1 MALAPDAT
9 EIANLILS
17 GFHRHYG
24 LFRYNAQQAKTAFE
38 AGRYGAIREFAK
50 ERIAFYDERVKETTD
65 ALMAKS
71 SSIAM
76 DEST

>member
-1 MALAPDAT
+1 MNKISDAI

-38 AGRYGAIREFAK
+38 AGRYASIRELAK
-50 ERIAFYDERVKETTD
+50 ERIAF
-65 ALMAKS
+65 
-71 SSIAM
+71 
-76 DEST
+76 